1 MFPISNESGK
11 IIAFTGRTLASDEKS
26 GPKYLNSPET
36 AIYSKGRVLYNL
48 DRAKEAIRKLD
59 SVILV
64 EGQMDCISVFMAG
77 QHNVIA
83 SSGTAFTEAQVHLL
97 GRFTKRIIVNFDPD
111 TAGAAAAERSLA
123 MLVAEEFN
131 IKVATLEPG
140 FDPDL
145 YVRKQGREAYVKVL
159 QRAPRYFDYL
169 MERAVRQFPPHSPEA
184 KVKAVNFLLPHIQ
197 RVPNRIVRDEL
208 SNDIAQKLGIDSALL
223 RQDLKHAAATRATSV
238 KAPAAVQLTQAERII
253 VRALASSTAMSS
265 EATHSDRSGED
276 GLPDLW
282 RQAEFTLTSENLH
295 RGLAAEA
302 LIEALLRA
310 EAGADPM
317 QLPLN
322 ESDRKLLAST
332 LMHEDEELTA
342 ELLENALAA
351 LRRRHLER
359 QQQEVKHQIAQAERQ
374 HDAAALSRLV
384 QEKLRIDR
392 ELAARQA

>member
-1 MFPISNESGK
+1 MFPIANESGK
-11 IIAFTGRTLASDEKS
+11 IIAFTGRTLATDEKS

-48 DRAKEAIRKLD
+48 DRAREAIRKLD

-64 EGQMDCISVFMAG
+64 EGQMDCISVFQAG

-83 SSGTAFTEAQVHLL
+83 SSGTAFTEAQVRLL
-97 GRFTKRIIVNFDPD
+97 GRYTKRIIVNFDPD

-123 MLVAEEFN
+123 MLVAEDFS

-159 QRAPRYFDYL
+159 QRAPKYFDYL

-208 SNDIAQKLGIDSALL
+208 ANDVAQKLGIDSALL
-223 RQDLKHAAATRATSV
+223 RQDLRSAAATRATSI
-238 KAPAAVQLTQAERII
+238 KAPAGSQVTQAERII
-253 VRALASSTAMSS
+253 IRALASSTALSS
-265 EATHSDRSGED
+265 EAPQSDRSGED

-282 RQAEFTLTSENLH
+282 RQAEFTLTSEGLH
-295 RGLAAEA
+295 HGLTAES
-302 LIEALLRA
+302 LIQALLQA
-310 EAGADPM
+310 EPGADPM
-317 QLPLN
+317 ALDLSD
-322 ESDRKLLAST
+322 SDRRLLAVT
-332 LMHEDEELTA
+332 LMQEAEELTM
-342 ELLENALAA
+342 ELLEEALIA
-351 LRRRHLER
+351 LRRHRLER

-374 HDAAALSRLV
+374 NDAAALNRLV

-392 ELAARQA
+392 ELAAR